1 MTTDPTRR
9 QLRLKPWFWRLGA
22 VAVAMFLALNIAAYC
37 HAWRMTHFVTAG
49 TKTRPVAAMSAVEK
63 LVVLGSGV
71 TVPKYVNSS
80 TLKLPSRMVSLTT
93 RDGVR
98 LEAQEVPAANARGT
112 VILFHGYG
120 TGKSV
125 LHGETEA
132 WHALGYRCL
141 LVDFRGSGGSDGMVT
156 TLGWREALDV
166 QAAADWVGEPAILY
180 GQSMGAA
187 AVLRAV
193 AVESVRPAG
202 IVLEAPF
209 DRLVRTIGHRYELM
223 RLPSW
228 PLAQVLTFWGGRQH
242 RFNAFDL
249 NPVEYARA
257 VRCPALV
264 LLGAN
269 DPWVKV
275 TEARAVADAMNG
287 HGTLH
292 VFASVGHC
300 AYVWER
306 PMEYRQV
313 VTDWLA
319 QRK

>member
-1 MTTDPTRR
+1 MKKRWK
-9 QLRLKPWFWRLGA
+9 LWLVLIGA
-22 VAVAMFLALNIAAYC
+22 GLFIALNVAAYC
-37 HAWRMTHFVTAG
+37 HAWRMTHFVSAG

-71 TVPKYVNSS
+71 TVPKCVNSS

-98 LEAQEVPAANARGT
+98 LEAQEVPAANGRGT

-125 LHGETEA
+125 LHGETEV

-166 QAAADWVGEPAILY
+166 QAAAAWVGEPAILY

-193 AVESVRPAG
+193 AVEGVKPAG
-202 IVLEAPF
+202 IVVEAPF
-209 DRLVRTIGHRYELM
+209 DRLVTTVGHRYETM

-228 PLAQVLTFWGGRQH
+228 PLAQVLTFWGGRQQG
-242 RFNAFDL
+242 FNAFDL

-257 VRCPALV
+257 VQCPALV
-264 LLGAN
+264 LQGAE

-275 TEARAVADAMNG
+275 PAARAVADAMNG

-292 VFASVGHC
+292 VFAGVGHC
-300 AYVWER
+300 AYVWEK
-306 PMEYRQV
+306 PAEYRQV
-313 VTDWLA
+313 VSGWLA
-319 QRK
+319 KW